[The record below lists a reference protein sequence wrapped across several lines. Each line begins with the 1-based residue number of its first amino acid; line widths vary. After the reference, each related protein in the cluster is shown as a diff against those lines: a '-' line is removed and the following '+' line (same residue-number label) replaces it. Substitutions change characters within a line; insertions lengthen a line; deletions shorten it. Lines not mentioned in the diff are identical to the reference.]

1 MNCVIEIEYYIL
13 IFIQKTNSFQTQII
27 PTEIKWQAD
36 Y

>member
-13 IFIQKTNSFQTQII
+13 IFIQKTNSTQNQIK
-27 PTEIKWQAD
+27 TEIKWQAD